1 MKNNRDRSIVWWNV
15 TPTGKWGE
23 DFMVGRQY
31 ALTFWKV
38 CGSGRAFALQFQHI
52 ILGMLTT
59 VKNYKSPGYSGVE
72 AGFLL
77 ALGELSGG
85 VKHIQALLENADARA
100 RKARVVDDPRWDEI
114 ARGLYTPDGWEFGLR
129 RSGFANSPAS
139 V

>member
-1 MKNNRDRSIVWWNV
+1 VERDAYGQMGLRFHGR
-15 TPTGKWGE
+15 PTVCLDILEGLH
-23 DFMVGRQY
+23 

-52 ILGMLTT
+52 ILGMLMT
-59 VKNYKSPGYSGVE
+59 VKNYKSSGYSGVE

-100 RKARVVDDPRWDEI
+100 ARKCSCGR
-114 ARGLYTPDGWEFGLR
+114 
-129 RSGFANSPAS
+129 
-139 V
+139 

>member
-1 MKNNRDRSIVWWNV
+1 MKNNRDRSVVWWNV

-23 DFMVGRQY
+23 DFMFGRQH

-52 ILGMLTT
+52 ILGMLMT
-59 VKNYKSPGYSGVE
+59 VKNYKSSGYSGVE

-100 RKARVVDDPRWDEI
+100 ARKCSCGR
-114 ARGLYTPDGWEFGLR
+114 
-129 RSGFANSPAS
+129 
-139 V
+139 